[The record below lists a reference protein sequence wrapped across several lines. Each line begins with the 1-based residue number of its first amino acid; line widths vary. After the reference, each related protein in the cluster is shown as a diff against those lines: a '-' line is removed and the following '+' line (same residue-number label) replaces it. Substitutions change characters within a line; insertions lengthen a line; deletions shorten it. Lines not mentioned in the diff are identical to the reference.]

1 MLREEWE
8 VSALDV
14 LVRATE
20 QADLFADAAHHLAAH
35 GRDEAVALC
44 NEMAAHRRRLAADME
59 AALRTHDIYPK
70 SMDPER
76 EAADRLF
83 ANVKSALSADEVD
96 SLLHTRL
103 HSDEH
108 LRRSVAEAQSV
119 EGMPDDLARL
129 FAQYAQSLSGDDVK
143 IDAFLAGRH
152 KTA

>member
-8 VSALDV
+8 VSAMDI
-14 LVRATE
+14 LVRAEE

-35 GRDEAVALC
+35 DRNDAVALC
-44 NEMAAHRRRLAADME
+44 NDMAAHRRRLAADLE
-59 AALRTHDIYPK
+59 AALRSHNVYPK
-70 SMDPER
+70 SVDPER

-103 HSDEH
+103 HSDAH

-119 EGMPDDLARL
+119 EDMPADLAKL
-129 FAQYAQSLSGDDVK
+129 FARYAQSLSGDDDR